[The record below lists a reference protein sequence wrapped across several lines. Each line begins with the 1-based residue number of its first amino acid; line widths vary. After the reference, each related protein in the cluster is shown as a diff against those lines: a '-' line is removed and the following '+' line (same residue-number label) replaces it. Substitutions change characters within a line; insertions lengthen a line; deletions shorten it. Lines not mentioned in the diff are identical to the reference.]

1 LGRGKATADDY
12 MVLGMGALNAIPG
25 GRAVS
30 TGAKGV
36 TQLSKVIPGF
46 TKFKG
51 SSQSK
56 TLEAGSPAASELDEY
71 VKRPLFLHQNRNN
84 MPASRVDSAILQNK
98 YTIPKGADIV
108 RVANEKDM
116 KALALTKPGQS
127 FVLDRFMSVTSR
139 NSSEFLEGMRTG
151 KIDTG
156 GRSSGV
162 SNNFPLLRFNVKTD
176 IPGIYDINKI
186 LPGQAPSNVIDGLL
200 ARGQNMKIRKITT
213 DKKTGQQIYDIDL
226 GTNIKAKTGINQRQ
240 SQAWSDNLADAVWRE
255 TGKVMDRDKFMLG
268 GSTIPQQMPRYY
280 AMGGMVKAP
289 RREAAP
295 VQMSVGGMVKPSHF
309 AKGGIVKP
317 SYFAKGGIVKP
328 SYFSDGGDVEGTDT
342 VPAMLT
348 PGEFVIN
355 RSAAQE
361 HRPLLE
367 AVNSGAMSGFLDSMQ
382 MPVYNSPQRTY
393 QEGPSGIK
401 YSSPR
406 SSESL
411 SSVDNSVYNYN
422 LSVNVEGSNLSAND
436 VANQVMNKIK
446 QVDAQRMRN
455 QVIR

>member
-1 LGRGKATADDY
+1 
-12 MVLGMGALNAIPG
+12 
-25 GRAVS
+25 
-30 TGAKGV
+30 
-36 TQLSKVIPGF
+36 
-46 TKFKG
+46 
-51 SSQSK
+51 
-56 TLEAGSPAASELDEY
+56 
-71 VKRPLFLHQNRNN
+71 
-84 MPASRVDSAILQNK
+84 
-98 YTIPKGADIV
+98 
-108 RVANEKDM
+108 
-116 KALALTKPGQS
+116 
-127 FVLDRFMSVTSR
+127 
-139 NSSEFLEGMRTG
+139 
-151 KIDTG
+151 
-156 GRSSGV
+156 
-162 SNNFPLLRFNVKTD
+162 
-176 IPGIYDINKI
+176 
-186 LPGQAPSNVIDGLL
+186 
-200 ARGQNMKIRKITT
+200 
-213 DKKTGQQIYDIDL
+213 
-226 GTNIKAKTGINQRQ
+226 
-240 SQAWSDNLADAVWRE
+240 
-255 TGKVMDRDKFMLG
+255 MDRDKFMLG

-280 AMGGMVKAP
+280 AMGGMVKTP
-289 RREAAP
+289 RREPAP
-295 VQMSVGGMVKPSHF
+295 VQMAGGGMVKPSYF